1 MDFGLILP
9 RMSAYDADTLSSLVA
24 EQGERVE
31 SDPTHNGSHPH
42 DALRLALASQSA

>member
-9 RMSAYDADTLSSLVA
+9 HMSAYDADTLSSLVA

-31 SDPTHNGSHPH
+31 SNPAHNGAHPH
-42 DALRLALASQSA
+42 DALRLALAS